1 MAYYQPHKSLR
12 TLPLSSFL
20 VSIVAN
26 YSNLVPRV
34 FSLSNME
41 AAGESPLSCRRH
53 TGKREDPEDVVGI
66 TFVATGKIFFKKHGT
81 LSLTASRAQVTSL
94 LAVDKELYIGTSW
107 GCILVCNNLSLM
119 VYTVIRCH
127 DETVKHLLPL
137 VTTPAA
143 KSLVLS
149 CGRGY
154 RSLGSSLYGHT
165 SYPSRRSGKTSL
177 KSESAILVWLA
188 DGWES

>member
-1 MAYYQPHKSLR
+1 MS
-12 TLPLSSFL
+12 
-20 VSIVAN
+20 
-26 YSNLVPRV
+26 
-34 FSLSNME
+34 
-41 AAGESPLSCRRH
+41 
-53 TGKREDPEDVVGI
+53 
-66 TFVATGKIFFKKHGT
+66 

-119 VYTVIRCH
+119 VYTIIRCH

-137 VTTPAA
+137 VTTPAT

-177 KSESAILVWLA
+177 KSESAVLVWLA
-188 DGWES
+188 DSWES

>member
-1 MAYYQPHKSLR
+1 MQP
-12 TLPLSSFL
+12 PF
-20 VSIVAN
+20 
-26 YSNLVPRV
+26 
-34 FSLSNME
+34 
-41 AAGESPLSCRRH
+41 
-53 TGKREDPEDVVGI
+53 GKREDPGDEVGI
-66 TFVATGKIFFKKHGT
+66 TLVVIGKIFRKKKML
-81 LSLTASRAQVTSL
+81 LSFTASRAQVTSL

-127 DETVKHLLPL
+127 EETVKHLLPL

-188 DGWES
+188 DSWES

>member
-1 MAYYQPHKSLR
+1 ML
-12 TLPLSSFL
+12 LSF
-20 VSIVAN
+20 
-26 YSNLVPRV
+26 
-34 FSLSNME
+34 
-41 AAGESPLSCRRH
+41 
-53 TGKREDPEDVVGI
+53 
-66 TFVATGKIFFKKHGT
+66 
-81 LSLTASRAQVTSL
+81 TASRAQVTSL

-127 DETVKHLLPL
+127 EETVKHLLPL

-188 DGWES
+188 DSWESWWWRKVHRFETIPRSDQSIIQLQGYFLKIQNLDDQA

>member
-1 MAYYQPHKSLR
+1 MGEDFVYVINNHV
-12 TLPLSSFL
+12 TF
-20 VSIVAN
+20 
-26 YSNLVPRV
+26 
-34 FSLSNME
+34 FS
-41 AAGESPLSCRRH
+41 
-53 TGKREDPEDVVGI
+53 
-66 TFVATGKIFFKKHGT
+66 
-81 LSLTASRAQVTSL
+81 ASRAQVNSL

-137 VTTPAA
+137 VTTPVVSPNSAGEQTKA
-143 KSLVLS
+143 LVLS

-165 SYPSRRSGKTSL
+165 QYPSRRSGKTFL

-188 DGWES
+188 DSWES